1 MTKKAII
8 ILALIVV
15 IALLVV
21 GWFGLRLF
29 QRSRLDSALV
39 GLQSET
45 VQRES
50 LQLTVSADGVVR
62 SEQTAL
68 LVWKTRGAVEQVS
81 AALGDR
87 VVAGQELASLE
98 AASLSQPVILAQ
110 AELVGARRAL
120 EQLRL
125 SRTQGAQA
133 QRRVEQAQRD
143 LEEGTSAGLDQ
154 AEALQA
160 IAQAQKAVEEAER
173 ALYILTQ
180 PVSQLAL
187 EQAYASRLQA
197 QKVLERTLDDIAH
210 FEMKAR
216 KSPSNYEFWESRDL
230 YKMILESLEFKRL
243 RDQKG
248 FDRADKK
255 YKDLREPPD
264 PDEVTLAEANLA
276 LAKSRLVQAQRDWE
290 RVAAGASPGELAILQ
305 ARLDD
310 AQREAAR
317 WADGPAVEEIRSAEA
332 RVAAAEAA
340 LLLDHITA
348 PFAGT
353 VTQVAVQP
361 GDLVSPGSLAF
372 RLDDDSRLVAE
383 VLVSEV
389 DINRLQAGQPA
400 RLAFDAVP
408 GKEYHGVVIDVPEV
422 GEDQGG
428 VVGFRVEI
436 EISDADRLVKPG
448 MTTTATIVVAELP
461 ETLLVPNRALRM
473 SEGQRV
479 VYVLR
484 DGGITPVEITLG
496 AASDEYSQVLA
507 GDLQAGDQ
515 VLLELPDQLLRGGG
529 LFRPRMMM
537 RVSR

>member
-8 ILALIVV
+8 IFVV
-15 IALLVV
+15 IALLVA

-29 QRSRLDSALV
+29 QRGRLDSALS
-39 GLQSET
+39 GLQTEAVRRET
-45 VQRES
+45 
-50 LQLTVSADGVVR
+50 LQLTVSADGLVR

-68 LVWKTRGAVEQVS
+68 LMWKTRGTVEQVS
-81 AALGDR
+81 AALGDQ
-87 VVAGQELASLE
+87 VAAGQELASLE

-110 AELVGARRAL
+110 AELVGARQVL
-120 EQLRL
+120 EQLRQ

-133 QRRVEQAQRD
+133 QRGVEQAQRE
-143 LEEGTSAGLDQ
+143 LEEGQSAGLDQ

-173 ALYILTQ
+173 ALYILTH
-180 PVSQLAL
+180 PVSQFAL

-230 YKMILESLEFKRL
+230 YKMILESLEFKRI
-243 RDQKG
+243 RDQKA

-255 YKDLREPPD
+255 YTDLKEPPD

-276 LAKSRLVQAQRDWE
+276 LAKSSLGQAQRDWE
-290 RVAAGASPGELAILQ
+290 RVASGASPGELAILQ
-305 ARLDD
+305 ARLAD

-317 WADGPAVEEIRSAEA
+317 WVDGPAAEEIRAAEA

-340 LLLDHITA
+340 LLLDQITA

-400 RLAFDAVP
+400 RLVFDAVP
-408 GKEYHGVVIDVPEV
+408 GKEYHGVVVDVPEV
-422 GEDQGG
+422 GEEQGG
-428 VVGFRVEI
+428 VVGFRVDI
-436 EISDADRLVKPG
+436 EISDADRLIKPG

-461 ETLLVPNRALRM
+461 ETFLVPNRALRLI
-473 SEGQRV
+473 EGQRV

-484 DGGITPVEITLG
+484 DEQITPVEVTLG
-496 AASDEYSQVLA
+496 AASDERSQVLA
-507 GDLQAGDQ
+507 GDLQPGDQ
-515 VLLELPDQLLRGGG
+515 VLLEPPDQLVRGGG
-529 LFRPRMMM
+529 LFRPRMMI
-537 RVSR
+537 RISQ